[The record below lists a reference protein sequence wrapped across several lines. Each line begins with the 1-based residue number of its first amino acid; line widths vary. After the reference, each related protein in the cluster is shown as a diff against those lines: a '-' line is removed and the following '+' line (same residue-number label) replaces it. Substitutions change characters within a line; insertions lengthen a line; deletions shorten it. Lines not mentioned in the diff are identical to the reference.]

1 MAVRSLPKLAKLF
14 DLKIGSTFTV
24 QNSDNDPFEIRVA
37 GIMENYAM
45 HYVYMTPLYYE
56 EIFDAGPEVNS
67 QLLTYDN
74 HDHNPEWEDQ
84 LGESLTAS
92 QRVAM
97 VSFTSG
103 VSDAFSDTMDS
114 MNVVVVVLIVSRGP
128 CVCRAVQSDEHKR
141 IRADTGAVND
151 QGAWLL

>member
-1 MAVRSLPKLAKLF
+1 M
-14 DLKIGSTFTV
+14 
-24 QNSDNDPFEIRVA
+24 
-37 GIMENYAM
+37 
-45 HYVYMTPLYYE
+45 
-56 EIFDAGPEVNS
+56 NS